1 MLFIHSSVNE
11 YLNGLH
17 LLAIMNDAAV
27 NICVQGFVLT
37 FVFIPLGYILGNGI
51 AGLHGNSMFHH
62 LRNCQIVF

>member
-1 MLFIHSSVNE
+1 MLFIHSSVSE
-11 YLNGLH
+11 HLNGLQ

-27 NICVQGFVLT
+27 NICVQAFVLT

-51 AGLHGNSMFHH
+51 AGNSMFHH

>member
-51 AGLHGNSMFHH
+51 AGLHANSMFHH